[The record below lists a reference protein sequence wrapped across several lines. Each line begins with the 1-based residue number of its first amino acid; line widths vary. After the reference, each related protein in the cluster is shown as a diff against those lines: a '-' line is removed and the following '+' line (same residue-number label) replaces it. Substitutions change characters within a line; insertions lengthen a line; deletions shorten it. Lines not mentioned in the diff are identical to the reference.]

1 MIWFSLSYRLCKN
14 YRMYPWQCNYGSGQS
29 PFSIGVF
36 SRHDPNHITKTSCVV
51 GKSSYTL
58 SGDGWGYSQ
67 WPKIIQAHP
76 QIIQNHLQIIQN
88 HGTVLSPSRPRGHPP
103 SHASDQTQCPSGTS
117 VSGGKLTAFN
127 GNSGDLMVINN
138 GSINGDFSWFKNGLT
153 MVNNQNIH
161 GIYPLVIEH
170 SYRTY

>member
-1 MIWFSLSYRLCKN
+1 MTQNHPSS
-14 YRMYPWQCNYGSGQS
+14 S
-29 PFSIGVF
+29 
-36 SRHDPNHITKTSCVV
+36 PNHP
-51 GKSSYTL
+51 KSSPNH
-58 SGDGWGYSQ
+58 
-67 WPKIIQAHP
+67 PKSWNRAESKSVHAA
-76 QIIQNHLQIIQN
+76 
-88 HGTVLSPSRPRGHPP
+88 

>member
-1 MIWFSLSYRLCKN
+1 MAVDNPHFQLVFFPVMIQITSQKHLVSLVNHLI
-14 YRMYPWQCNYGSGQS
+14 
-29 PFSIGVF
+29 PFQGMAGATLN
-36 SRHDPNHITKTSCVV
+36 DP
-51 GKSSYTL
+51 KSSKL
-58 SGDGWGYSQ
+58 IPKSS
-67 WPKIIQAHP
+67 KIISKSSKIMEPCWVQV
-76 QIIQNHLQIIQN
+76 
-88 HGTVLSPSRPRGHPP
+88 GPRGHPP